1 MDFRQ
6 NQIDF
11 LKSYY
16 NDNIVRMVDGK
27 LKVVK

>member
-1 MDFRQ
+1 MDFKQ

-16 NDNIVRMVDGK
+16 NDSIVNAA
-27 LKVVK
+27 VKYAVG